1 MKEYKVSEE
10 KLDELNKLFFSL
22 CNIELERLDF
32 DHLGDCIDFLSDW
45 IDDVRDNNDR

>member
-22 CNIELERLDF
+22 CNIELGFSDF
-32 DHLGDCIDFLSDW
+32 NHMEDCIDFLSNWVDE
-45 IDDVRDNNDR
+45 VRNNNDR